1 MEKNEEEKN
10 AGMDKNETEEGAGQN
25 KNEKEKN
32 TGMAIVAYII
42 FFIPLLTDAKDDKFV
57 KYHVRQGLMI
67 FIAWIALSI
76 LGMIIYIPFISWF
89 IIMILRLGVFILM
102 IMGIMNA
109 AQGEKKPL
117 PLIGKWGEKINI

>member
-1 MEKNEEEKN
+1 P
-10 AGMDKNETEEGAGQN
+10 
-25 KNEKEKN
+25 KEKN

-89 IIMILRLGVFILM
+89 IMTILRLAVLILM
-102 IMGIMNA
+102 IIGIMNA